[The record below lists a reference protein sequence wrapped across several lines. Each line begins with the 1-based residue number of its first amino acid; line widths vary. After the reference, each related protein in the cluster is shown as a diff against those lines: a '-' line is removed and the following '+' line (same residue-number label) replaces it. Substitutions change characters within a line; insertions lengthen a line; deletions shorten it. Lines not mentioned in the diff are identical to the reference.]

1 MTGPAEARE
10 RAAARVGDL
19 RQLASVRRIV
29 LDDGPERDVRALAFS
44 TGGGLDF
51 WVLTDRSMDI
61 GPLWWRGT
69 PLAWQGPNGF
79 RSPRLHDQEADGLRG
94 FERSL
99 SGFLVTCGLTHVRQP
114 KDGLPLHGHLPLTP
128 ARLLA
133 HGEDWDRDEP
143 LLFCEGEITE
153 ATHNGPSLR
162 LHRRIEAPV
171 GGNELRIL
179 DRVQNLRPTP
189 QALAML
195 YHFNLGYPLV
205 QTGTTIT
212 GDGLD
217 AMQVDEEAP
226 PSVAS
231 CHAVAGPL
239 GRCRVERPAQ
249 DDQPGLGATFAF
261 ETTWLSH
268 LQVWQDTRPYRRI
281 LGIEPVTSQRL
292 PDGTS
297 GPAPILSGR
306 TSAAHRLTVTFD
318 SPVLQGRRPC

>member
-1 MTGPAEARE
+1 MTRLPGARE
-10 RAAARVGDL
+10 QAAARVGDL
-19 RQLASVRRIV
+19 RQLAAVRRIV

-51 WVLTDRSMDI
+51 WVLADRSMDI

-69 PLAWQGPNGF
+69 PVAWQGPNGF
-79 RSPRLHDQEADGLRG
+79 RSGQLHAQEADDLRG

-114 KDGLPLHGHLPLTP
+114 AGGLPLHGHLPLTP

-133 HGEDWDRDEP
+133 YGEDWGREEP
-143 LLFCEGEITE
+143 VLFCEGEITE
-153 ATHNGPSLR
+153 ASHNGPSLR

-171 GGNELRIL
+171 GANELRIL
-179 DRVQNLRPTP
+179 DRVENLRPTP

-205 QTGTTIT
+205 QAGTTVA
-212 GDGLD
+212 GEGLD
-217 AMQVDEEAP
+217 TMQVDEEAP
-226 PSVAS
+226 PSVT
-231 CHAVAGPL
+231 CHAVNAPT

-249 DDQPGLGATFAF
+249 EDQPGLGTTFAF

-268 LQVWQDTRPYRRI
+268 LQVWQDMRPYRRI

-292 PDGTS
+292 SDGTS
-297 GPAPILSGR
+297 GPGPILAGR
-306 TSAAHRLTVTFD
+306 TNATQRLTVTFD
-318 SPVLQGRRPC
+318 SLVLPGNRPC

>member
-1 MTGPAEARE
+1 MTILSGTRE
-10 RAAARVGDL
+10 QAAARVGDL

-51 WVLTDRSMDI
+51 WVLADRSMDI

-79 RSPRLHDQEADGLRG
+79 RSAGLHAQEADGLRG

-114 KDGLPLHGHLPLTP
+114 AGGLPLHGHLPLTP
-128 ARLLA
+128 ARLLS
-133 HGEDWDRDEP
+133 HGENWDRDEP
-143 LLFCEGEITE
+143 VLFCEGEVTE

-162 LHRRIEAPV
+162 LHRRIEAPI
-171 GGNELRIL
+171 GGNELRIV
-179 DRVQNLRPTP
+179 DRVENLRPTP

-205 QTGTTIT
+205 QAGTIIS
-212 GDGLD
+212 GEDLG
-217 AMQVDEEAP
+217 AMQIDEEAP
-226 PSVAS
+226 PSVA
-231 CHAVAGPL
+231 CHAMAAPVSRWQA
-239 GRCRVERPAQ
+239 ERPAQ
-249 DDQPGLGATFAF
+249 EDQPGLRTTFAF
-261 ETTWLSH
+261 ETTWLNH
-268 LQVWQDTRPYRRI
+268 LQIWQDMRPYRRI

-297 GPAPILSGR
+297 GPGPILAGR
-306 TSAAHRLTVTFD
+306 TGAAHRLTVTFD
-318 SPVLQGRRPC
+318 SSLLPGHPPC